1 MQFSQSISSYIDRRA
16 VNFAHE
22 QFDSGSNLVNSIT
35 NVEDYALIG
44 GGKVRSTA
52 IYKEHLSLISYFTNP
67 RSKSVSVE
75 IDEYSIN

>member
-1 MQFSQSISSYIDRRA
+1 MQFSQSTSSYIDRST
-16 VNFAHE
+16 VNFPHE
-22 QFDSGSNLVNSIT
+22 HFDSGSNLANSIT
-35 NVEDYALIG
+35 NVENYELIG

-75 IDEYSIN
+75 IDEYSIH